1 MANREDKNFKL
12 FVGGLEM
19 VLGLTKTAIVILVY
33 NLTGV
38 VGLFFGLEQ
47 WSIVM
52 SFYITAHERSL
63 VRYKDIVTEQGA
75 KLANHLTIPL
85 IQNLETLRDM
95 CREGRT
101 VQTLNRL
108 KAFENH
114 LSYLINKPKDQWT
127 KEMLNE
133 HIYEI
138 IENEFP
144 KIVQRL
150 SESVSDNSWEL
161 INGISPSQLS

>member
-1 MANREDKNFKL
+1 MANQEDKSFKL
-12 FVGGLEM
+12 FIEGLEM
-19 VLGLTKTAIVILVY
+19 VSGLTKTAIVILEC
-33 NLTGV
+33 NLAGV

-63 VRYKDIVTEQGA
+63 VRYKDLVNEQGA

-85 IQNLETLRDM
+85 IKNLEILRDM

-101 VQTLNRL
+101 TQTLDKL
-108 KAFENH
+108 KALKHH
-114 LSYLINKPKDQWT
+114 LSYLIQKPKEQWT

-133 HIYEI
+133 HIYYK
-138 IENEFP
+138 IEKEFP
-144 KIVQRL
+144 KIIQQL
-150 SESVSDNSWEL
+150 NDSVSDNSWEL

>member
-63 VRYKDIVTEQGA
+63 VRYKDIVTKQGA

-85 IQNLETLRDM
+85 IKNLETLRDM

-114 LSYLINKPKDQWT
+114 LSYLINKPKDQLT

-144 KIVQRL
+144 KIIQRL

>member
-1 MANREDKNFKL
+1 
-12 FVGGLEM
+12 
-19 VLGLTKTAIVILVY
+19 
-33 NLTGV
+33 
-38 VGLFFGLEQ
+38 
-47 WSIVM
+47 M

-85 IQNLETLRDM
+85 IKNLETLRGM

-144 KIVQRL
+144 KIIHRL

>member
-133 HIYEI
+133 HIHEI

-144 KIVQRL
+144 KIIQ
-150 SESVSDNSWEL
+150 
-161 INGISPSQLS
+161 